1 MIRVMTVARLALGFG
16 LVMAGLSGSAWAVNV
31 PEIDP
36 GSAIGALTL
45 LSGGVLLLTSKRRAK

>member
-1 MIRVMTVARLALGFG
+1 MTRVMTVARVALGFG